1 MMPSLCISLSPI
13 KWPYSS
19 TMIRYSISWSR
30 RKHSYRTISGLIFRS
45 LWISTKGIRLKCMM
59 YLGKWSARQKRT
71 GILSHRISGGKRYLF
86 LEDIGDLWKQS
97 LFWLR
102 ELFCHII
109 YFLLVKCLWET
120 AALLNFTSP
129 KTSSKTYLV
138 SQITASTLDLER
150 WVSG

>member
-1 MMPSLCISLSPI
+1 MMPSLCISRSRI

-30 RKHSYRTISGLIFRS
+30 RKHSYRIISGLIFKS

-71 GILSHRISGGKRYLF
+71 GILSHRISEERRYLF
-86 LEDIGDLWKQS
+86 LEDIGDLLKQS
-97 LFWLR
+97 QFWPR
-102 ELFCHII
+102 ELCCHII
-109 YFLLVKCLWET
+109 YSLLARCLWET

-129 KTSSKTYLV
+129 KTSLKTYLV

-150 WVSG
+150 WISG